1 MEEKFYFIL
10 VYLTLTNGKS
20 WKVPFEKKVF
30 MMSLK
35 NTFFIKLL
43 KVFSKEDS
51 ISTNQLITS
60 IIIHK

>member
-1 MEEKFYFIL
+1 MEKKIYFIL
-10 VYLTLTNGKS
+10 VYLTNGKS

-35 NTFFIKLL
+35 NTFFIKPL
-43 KVFSKEDS
+43 KVFSKDDS